1 MSDVVL
7 SNIDNGIRTI
17 TLNRPDSLNA
27 INGPLVEG
35 VCQAF
40 ADANLDPETRVIIFT
55 GAGRAFCA
63 GADLKESSETGN
75 AGTTRDQVERLQQV
89 TREIMFG
96 PKVVISAI
104 NGWAVG
110 GGLEWVLNCDFTIW
124 AENAGAF
131 FPEIRLDSF
140 GTGGVTSLLPRLV
153 GQVKAKELMLFG
165 DKVEAEELLK
175 LGIAWKV
182 VPDDRVLPE
191 AHALASRILE
201 LPAPRVSD
209 LKRVLARVCVGE
221 LETAMSLEAEVV
233 WRSVLENGGPSEEKE
248 SK

>member
-1 MSDVVL
+1 MNPVVL
-7 SNIDNGIRTI
+7 SSIDNGIRTI

-27 INGPLVEG
+27 INGSLVEA
-35 VCQAF
+35 VCSAF
-40 ADANLDPETRVIIFT
+40 ADANQDPETRVIIFT

-63 GADLKESSETGN
+63 GADLKDSSETGN
-75 AGTTRDQVERLQQV
+75 AGTTRDNVERLQQV

-96 PKVVISAI
+96 PKIVIGAI

-110 GGLEWVLNCDFTIW
+110 GGLEWVLNCDFTVW

-140 GTGGVTSLLPRLV
+140 GTGAVTSLLPRLV

-165 DKVEAEELLK
+165 DKMEAEELLR

-182 VPDDRVLPE
+182 VPAEQVLPE

-201 LPAPRVSD
+201 LPEGRVSD
-209 LKRVLARVCVGE
+209 LKRVLSRVSVGE
-221 LETAMSLEAEVV
+221 AETAMSLEAEVV
-233 WRSVLENGGPSEEKE
+233 WRSILQNGGPAG
-248 SK
+248 